1 MKSLRRRLLVT
12 QIGAL
17 LVTGVLASLLTYSLA
32 WDVFNRQRN
41 YNLEQIAYSIVRHGV
56 VSESGEDED
65 EDPADRGQFVSQ
77 IWNADGSLAY
87 SSIEGVGPP
96 PQKPGMHTV
105 LWHGDE
111 WHIYSLYDRGL
122 TIQVGNPVAKRTRI
136 FTSIIPWLL
145 LPLTVLV
152 LVLAG
157 LIWLSVTR
165 GLVPLKHL
173 RAEIGRRDATTLAP
187 LDSAYLPDEV
197 TPVVATLNDLL
208 ARLESALTAQGRFVA
223 DAAHELRTPL
233 AAVRLQA
240 QLARQARDPA
250 EQAENLRQLMAGIDR
265 ASHLVEQLLQLARLE
280 PGAWHD
286 RRDPVALDDLARQVV
301 ASLSAQADARDIDLG
316 VGVCE
321 PVSLTGHAPSLRA
334 MLANLVD
341 NALRYIPKGGRVDVE
356 VRATPEAALLSVAD
370 NGPGI
375 PPEERASVFNRFYR
389 VAGADIPGSGLGL
402 SIVKQ
407 AVELHGGHIELGASE
422 AGGLLASI
430 TLPRTKIDSGG

>member
-1 MKSLRRRLLVT
+1 MKSLRRKLLVT
-12 QIGAL
+12 QIGVL
-17 LVTGVLASLLTYSLA
+17 LITGVLASLLTYSLA

-56 VSESGEDED
+56 VSANGEEDD

-96 PQKPGMHTV
+96 PQPPGMHTV
-105 LWHGDE
+105 LWQGDE

-122 TIQVGNPVAKRTRI
+122 TIQVGNPVGKRAVLFANI
-136 FTSIIPWLL
+136 VPWLL

-165 GLVPLKHL
+165 GLAPLKQL
-173 RAEIGRRDATTLAP
+173 RAEISRRDAGTLTP
-187 LDSAYLPDEV
+187 LETVYLPDEV
-197 TPVVATLNDLL
+197 TPLVATLNDLL
-208 ARLESALTAQGRFVA
+208 ARLESALNAQGRFVA

-240 QLARQARDPA
+240 QLARQTRDPA
-250 EQAENLRQLMAGIDR
+250 EHEASLRQLMAGIDR

-286 RRDPVALDDLARQVV
+286 RRETVALDDLARQVV

-321 PVSLTGHAPSLRA
+321 AVTLPGHAPSLSA

-356 VRATPEAALLSVAD
+356 VRATPEAAILSVAD
-370 NGPGI
+370 DGPGI
-375 PPEERASVFNRFYR
+375 PPEERERVFNRFYR
-389 VAGADIPGSGLGL
+389 GAGAEIPGSGLGL

-407 AVELHGGHIELGASE
+407 AVELHGGVIELGESE
-422 AGGLLASI
+422 SGGLLARI
-430 TLPRTKIDSGG
+430 TLPRTKSAPDG